1 MASKRFIKKQLNG
14 LIINI
19 VDDCFS
25 AELYKPALEEQTT
38 KLIDEALDYRD
49 EVLARIHQAKTKKD
63 YPAIYDSIMEKG
75 AYFEGKLTELQ

>member
-25 AELYKPALEEQTT
+25 AELYKPTLEEKTT

-49 EVLARIHQAKTKKD
+49 EILSKIHQAKSKKD
-63 YPAIYDSIMEKG
+63 YPSIYDSIMEKG
-75 AYFEGKLTELQ
+75 AYFESKLNELQ